1 MQIQDEWRI
10 EEALKKFAQG
20 PDKLEATLADL
31 SEADLDRQGA
41 QEGWTIRE
49 IVHHLA
55 DEDTMQATFIL
66 KMALL
71 NSGTTFDIS
80 WHPGNRAMSETL
92 NYTGRPIGLS
102 FALFQANREHIVQML
117 SNLPPVWDRYVVFR
131 LSPEEEVKITIG
143 EWIQRMAEH
152 LQEHVS
158 EIDKIRQQLETEVI
172 SNGADNS

>member
-1 MQIQDEWRI
+1 MVI
-10 EEALKKFAQG
+10 EEALKEFAQG

-31 SEADLDRQGA
+31 SEADLDRHCAQG
-41 QEGWTIRE
+41 GWAIRE

-55 DEDTMQATFIL
+55 DADTMQATYIL

-92 NYTGRPIGLS
+92 NYAGRPIGPSL
-102 FALFQANREHIVQML
+102 ALFRANREHIVQMV
-117 SNLPPVWDRYVVFR
+117 SSLPPTWDRYVVFK
-131 LSPEEEVKITIG
+131 LSPEEEAKITIG
-143 EWIQRMAEH
+143 EWIEGLARH

-158 EIDKIRQQLETEVI
+158 EIDKIRQQLGTEV
-172 SNGADNS
+172 SSDGTS

>member
-1 MQIQDEWRI
+1 MIV
-10 EEALKKFAQG
+10 EAQKEFAQG

-41 QEGWTIRE
+41 QGGWTIRE

-55 DEDTMQATFIL
+55 DEDTMQATYIL

-80 WHPGNRAMSETL
+80 WHPSNRAMSETL
-92 NYTGRPIGLS
+92 NYARRPIGPSL
-102 FALFQANREHIVQML
+102 ALFRSNREHIVQML
-117 SNLPPVWDRYVVFR
+117 NSLPPTWDHYVVFR
-131 LSPEEEVKITIG
+131 LSPEEEAKITIG
-143 EWIQRMAEH
+143 EWIQRMAGH

-158 EIDKIRQQLETEVI
+158 EIDKIRQQLETEVT
-172 SNGADNS
+172 SNGTDNSRHEYR